1 MHKSLITGL
10 LLLSLV
16 SRSHAESTAP
26 PSPEKTYPVQ
36 AELVGSLSSAN
47 LRIGDR
53 VLAKLKQEW
62 TNGGCT
68 LPRGSALTG
77 HVTSLDLWSRTSKF
91 TRVGLLFDVACATE
105 TVQPL
110 TWIALL
116 GPDDSDLAG
125 LHDSNP
131 VARQALRSASFDES
145 NSLKSPTNTQSNHTD
160 LSGRQDTSLPAFL
173 GPAPDRSHPRP
184 TSVFTGQVW
193 GIHDLTLGVS
203 TGPLGSS
210 VLSSPR
216 KNLHLVAGSV
226 LVLSP
231 TRTPATSY
239 SAASTPAAP
248 PPSTFAAATPAALE
262 TAAFAEAC
270 QPPTCALIP
279 RSGGLLPVSPA
290 QTIPLHTLNYHH
302 LKSAEM
308 RDFEFGAALAY
319 LGPHHLLFTFNPHTL
334 VQRHPA
340 DDPANHPH
348 MVRAILFNLATATI
362 EAAYD
367 WRVNDDRQYLWPLA
381 DDQVLVHSEDRL
393 RILALNSRPTPGPAG
408 SASGVA
414 TPPAALEEINSVPLS
429 SSLAFVRTAPDRQHI
444 AVGVLHE
451 LHAKDVHKALAEAN
465 ANGAEEEVSILL
477 LDQAL
482 QPIGSSRQSSFAA
495 PPVFSNSGRIHL
507 LHSGGDRWRY
517 AETSWSGSPR
527 TLAHLR
533 SACIPEL
540 SSLTADLFFVMG
552 CDVSTTDRWYRVL
565 RSDGSTALKGT
576 LLLHEMPPLPIARIS
591 GEAFALALPSARIG
605 YSANSPFHGRDL
617 ASEVVRIFRASDGQ
631 SLLSIGIHAPSPTRQ
646 PLAFAPRRHPHRRAR
661 RRADRYL
668 PHRRLLARN
677 QSHNNPREPPI
688 LPRHRYPEITRAPH
702 ASSRPP
708 SYL

>member
-1 MHKSLITGL
+1 MAHPSRAAGSFMHKSLITGL

-160 LSGRQDTSLPAFL
+160 LSGRQDPSLPAFL

-184 TSVFTGQVW
+184 TSVSTGQVW

-210 VLSSPR
+210 VLSAPK

-231 TRTPATSY
+231 THTPATSY

-248 PPSTFAAATPAALE
+248 PSSTFAAATPAALE
-262 TAAFAEAC
+262 TAVFADLC

-279 RSGGLLPVSPA
+279 RFGGLLPVSPA

-319 LGPHHLLFTFNPHTL
+319 LGPNHLLFTFNPHTL
-334 VQRHPA
+334 VPRHPT

-348 MVRAILFNLATATI
+348 MVRAVLFNIATATI

-646 PLAFAPRRHPHRRAR
+646 PLAFAPGGTHIAVLDGEQIVIYPIGGSSPETRATTTP
-661 RRADRYL
+661 A
-668 PHRRLLARN
+668 
-677 QSHNNPREPPI
+677 NPR
-688 LPRHRYPEITRAPH
+688 
-702 ASSRPP
+702 SSPGIAT
-708 SYL
+708 LK

>member
-1 MHKSLITGL
+1 
-10 LLLSLV
+10 
-16 SRSHAESTAP
+16 
-26 PSPEKTYPVQ
+26 
-36 AELVGSLSSAN
+36 
-47 LRIGDR
+47 
-53 VLAKLKQEW
+53 
-62 TNGGCT
+62 
-68 LPRGSALTG
+68 
-77 HVTSLDLWSRTSKF
+77 
-91 TRVGLLFDVACATE
+91 
-105 TVQPL
+105 
-110 TWIALL
+110 
-116 GPDDSDLAG
+116 
-125 LHDSNP
+125 
-131 VARQALRSASFDES
+131 
-145 NSLKSPTNTQSNHTD
+145 
-160 LSGRQDTSLPAFL
+160 
-173 GPAPDRSHPRP
+173 
-184 TSVFTGQVW
+184 
-193 GIHDLTLGVS
+193 
-203 TGPLGSS
+203 
-210 VLSSPR
+210 
-216 KNLHLVAGSV
+216 
-226 LVLSP
+226 
-231 TRTPATSY
+231 
-239 SAASTPAAP
+239 
-248 PPSTFAAATPAALE
+248 
-262 TAAFAEAC
+262 
-270 QPPTCALIP
+270 
-279 RSGGLLPVSPA
+279 
-290 QTIPLHTLNYHH
+290 
-302 LKSAEM
+302 M

-319 LGPHHLLFTFNPHTL
+319 LGPHHLLFTFNPYTL

-393 RILALNSRPTPGPAG
+393 RILALNS
-408 SASGVA
+408 
-414 TPPAALEEINSVPLS
+414 PPAALEEINSVPLS
-429 SSLAFVRTAPDRQHI
+429 SSLAFVRIAPDRHHI

-507 LHSGGDRWRY
+507 LHSGGDRWGY

-646 PLAFAPRRHPHRRAR
+646 PLAFAPGGTHIAVLDGEQIVIYPIGGSSPETRATTTP
-661 RRADRYL
+661 A
-668 PHRRLLARN
+668 
-677 QSHNNPREPPI
+677 NPR
-688 LPRHRYPEITRAPH
+688 
-702 ASSRPP
+702 SSPGIAT
-708 SYL
+708 LK